1 MKLVV
6 FSICMNEEETIAQ
19 VVKGV
24 PNKIDKIDEIKFVV
38 IDDGS
43 HDSTVRVA
51 KKAGAIVHSDGVNK
65 KLALRFREALDIA
78 LEMDADIMVNIDGDM
93 QFNPADIPQ
102 IVEPITSGEADFV
115 AADRFTSADGKKQK
129 PENMPSG
136 KYYGNLLGARIV
148 SGLSGQKFNDV
159 TCGFRSYNKKAIKS
173 LNINGTKTYTQESF
187 QVLAMKKMRIAT
199 VPTLVKYYPGRKSRV
214 VTSIPSYILS
224 SAINILRSYRDF
236 APLRFF
242 GWLGTLPMVIGI
254 VSGGFF
260 VAHWLVTGSFSPYKF
275 AGFIGMYFVTLGII
289 LWSLG
294 LVADMLSRML
304 NNQEKIIEY
313 SKKQAFKNGDNHEV

>member
-19 VVKGV
+19 VIRGV
-24 PNKIDKIDEIKFVV
+24 PRKIDKINEIKFVV

-43 HDSTVRVA
+43 HDKTTRVA
-51 KKAGAIVHSDGVNK
+51 KKAGAKVYSDGVNK
-65 KLALRFREALDIA
+65 KLALRFKEALDIA
-78 LEMDADIMVNIDGDM
+78 LEMNADIMVNIDGDM

-102 IVEPITSGEADFV
+102 IVQPITSGEADFV
-115 AADRFTSADGKKQK
+115 AADRFTTIDGRKQK

-136 KYYGNLLGARIV
+136 KYYGNVLGARIV

-159 TCGFRSYNKKAIKS
+159 TCGFRAYNKSAMMA
-173 LNINGTKTYTQESF
+173 LNINGAKTYTQESF
-187 QVLAMKKMRIAT
+187 QVLAMKKMRITT

-214 VTSIPSYILS
+214 VTSIPSYVLS

-254 VSGGFF
+254 ISGIFF
-260 VAHWLVTGSFSPYKF
+260 VGHWMITASFSPYKF
-275 AGFIGMYFVTLGII
+275 TGFIAMYFITLGII

-304 NNQEKIIEY
+304 NNQEKIIESLKNIKY
-313 SKKQAFKNGDNHEV
+313 LKVKK